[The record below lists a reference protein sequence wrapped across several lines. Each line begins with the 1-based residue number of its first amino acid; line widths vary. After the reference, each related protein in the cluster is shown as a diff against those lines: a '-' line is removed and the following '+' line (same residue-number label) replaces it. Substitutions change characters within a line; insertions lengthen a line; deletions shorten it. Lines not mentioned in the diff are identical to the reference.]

1 MSAATGHIINKYQD
15 VASNRVVNAVKTAA
29 AKTGVDFSFL
39 MEKAAT
45 ESSFNPN
52 AKSKSSSA
60 TGLYQFIESTWLTM
74 VKEHGEKYGLGNLAD
89 KITINDSG
97 KACVTDCNV
106 KKQIL
111 DLRKSPEISAL
122 MAGEFT
128 AANKEYLEA
137 KTDSEVGSTE
147 MYMAHFMGAGGA
159 AKFLNARHDNGQR
172 SAAAMFPDAARANKN
187 VFYDKSGRART
198 LNEVYN
204 NFDKKFDGTSSPS
217 TAKSAS
223 SPDADIACAA
233 TSPASSATAAA
244 QAVSSYLAT
253 TNGIPDENGI
263 IWFDAPVTTPRAT
276 SSHAKVASSMNS
288 SKLSPVNIMTILD
301 MQNPSFVENRRTEER
316 SDRRSTYNT

>member
-1 MSAATGHIINKYQD
+1 MSASAGNIINKYQG
-15 VASNRVVNAVKTAA
+15 VASNRVVDAVKNAA

-52 AKSKSSSA
+52 AKSKTSSA
-60 TGLYQFIESTWLTM
+60 TGLYQFIENTWLST

-89 KITINDSG
+89 KITYNSNG
-97 KACVTDCNV
+97 KACVADCAT
-106 KKQIL
+106 KQQIL
-111 DLRKSPEISAL
+111 DLRKNPEISAL
-122 MAGEFT
+122 MAGEF
-128 AANKEYLEA
+128 AASNKEYLEA
-137 KTDSEVGSTE
+137 KTDGDVGATE

-204 NFDKKFDGTSSPS
+204 NFDKKFDGTDAPS
-217 TAKSAS
+217 TRSVSAPDTATACAAS
-223 SPDADIACAA
+223 SPALAA
-233 TSPASSATAAA
+233 EMATA

-253 TNGIPDENGI
+253 SNGIPDKNGI
-263 IWFDAPVTTPRAT
+263 IWFDPPVTAARAS
-276 SSHAKVASSMNS
+276 SSHSRVASATGAA
-288 SKLSPVNIMTILD
+288 KLSPVNMMAVLE
-301 MQNPSFVENRRTEER
+301 MQNPSFIEDKN
-316 SDRRSTYNT
+316 DRRSTYNS